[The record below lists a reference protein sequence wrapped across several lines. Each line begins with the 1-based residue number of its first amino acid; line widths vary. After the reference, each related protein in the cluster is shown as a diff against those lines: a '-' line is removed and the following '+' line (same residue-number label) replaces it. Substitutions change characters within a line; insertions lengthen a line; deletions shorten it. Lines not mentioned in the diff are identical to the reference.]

1 VAAAAGGVA
10 EGLGDVGLAD
20 ADSDGDRLQH
30 LRAVLPCEVRVI
42 AATHPLF
49 GRLLMATAFKRLSGV
64 LYLVAMLPDGT
75 PGTVPAATTS
85 VFGDTTAVVGCGTVL
100 SVEGVRRLRSLV
112 EARSSQRRS
121 GRQRK

>member
-1 VAAAAGGVA
+1 
-10 EGLGDVGLAD
+10 
-20 ADSDGDRLQH
+20 
-30 LRAVLPCEVRVI
+30 VLPCEVRVI

-85 VFGDTTAVVGCGTVL
+85 VFGDTTAAGGCGTVL